1 VEEEESRVRQIE
13 YARLVIRKATTR
25 RFIMTE
31 TYKWH
36 EVYKAA
42 VLETERGDVD
52 DVAEVWQCWTKMEER
67 IQAAEAA
74 LHERKNEFAL
84 NHGGTPEE
92 NQAIEDA
99 LRGLGILRDDAARWR
114 EKRAS

>member
-25 RFIMTE
+25 GFIMTE

-42 VLETERGDVD
+42 VLETD
-52 DVAEVWQCWTKMEER
+52 WTKMEER